1 MKKISWRQ
9 CTNDLSFLKTLL
21 GQAIS
26 PSKSENSHS
35 LWKCLVHSVEK
46 LKAALKATLCI
57 DGWFGQTG
65 CPTAKK
71 CRTQL
76 LEPLISIYL
85 LLIKGHLPICHPLTH
100 WLAAN
105 VSLSFLAL
113 VSCKERKIKVEDQA
127 SWLHRS
133 PIEGRFGDSR
143 PSFGGNLWKPRLYCN
158 FYFSPE
164 VRR

>member
-1 MKKISWRQ
+1 MKAVYERLKFSENTVRPSNLPIEVRK
-9 CTNDLSFLKTLL
+9 LSFLMKVS
-21 GQAIS
+21 S
-26 PSKSENSHS
+26 PICRKAEGRPQSNAMHWWMVWTDRMSNSKEVQNP
-35 LWKCLVHSVEK
+35 
-46 LKAALKATLCI
+46 AL
-57 DGWFGQTG
+57 
-65 CPTAKK
+65 
-71 CRTQL
+71 R
-76 LEPLISIYL
+76 PLISIYL